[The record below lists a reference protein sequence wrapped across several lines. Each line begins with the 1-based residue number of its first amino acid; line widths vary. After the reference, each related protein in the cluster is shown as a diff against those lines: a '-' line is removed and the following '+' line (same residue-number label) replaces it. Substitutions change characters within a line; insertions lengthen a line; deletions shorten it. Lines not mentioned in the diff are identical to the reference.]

1 MIIDCILVSALN
13 DDPLIIPPISC
24 IVTIFLPKGDLL
36 EASNYNKNIN

>member
-1 MIIDCILVSALN
+1 MIIDCILVLESK

-24 IVTIFLPKGDLL
+24 IVTIFLPKGDLV